1 VVNLIGTVDVVLVNE
16 DKALKA
22 GITTGHVK
30 TPSEEGG
37 KYFVNVEVFHQLHCL
52 VNETLPCVSP
62 I

>member
-1 VVNLIGTVDVVLVNE
+1 VGVVLIDE

-30 TPSEEGG
+30 TPPEEGG

-52 VNETLPCVSP
+52 VNDIFLCISP